1 MTRFVIRRLLW
12 AIPTLFIITFL
23 VYVAVRIGTDP
34 LASYQ
39 RVNQRASDAKI
50 QEYIEIN
57 GLYDGAG
64 GYVRGYFK
72 WLGQFLSG
80 EWPRTIKGSR
90 EVWPELQDALANS
103 LRLGGV
109 ATVLGMGIGLS
120 VGVFAAL
127 RPGSLRD
134 TSVNSVAFFGLSI
147 PPYVSAVLFQL
158 LFAVYWKQWFGDPLL
173 PTSGVYPTGQRGFDL
188 WLMVKHMILP
198 VTVVSIQVIA
208 SYARYM
214 RASLLEVLN
223 SDFMRTARAK
233 GISERRVLVR
243 HALRNALI
251 PVVTVAAID
260 VGAILGG
267 LIITEGVFSYPGMG
281 LFFLDA
287 YGEGDFPQLMPWM
300 VFIIC
305 AVILFN
311 LLADLSYAFLDP
323 RIRLD

>member
-1 MTRFVIRRLLW
+1 LLW
-12 AIPTLFIITFL
+12 AIPTLLLVTFL

-57 GLYDGAG
+57 GLYEGVG
-64 GYVRGYFK
+64 GYIRGYFK

-80 EWPRTIKGSR
+80 DWPRTIKGSR
-90 EVWPELQDALANS
+90 EVWPHMKVALFNS
-103 LRLGGV
+103 LRLGGI
-109 ATVLGMGIGLS
+109 ATIVGLSIGLA

-134 TSVNSVAFFGLSI
+134 TSVNTAAFFGLSI
-147 PPYVSAVLFQL
+147 PPYVSAVLLQL
-158 LFAVYWKQWFGDPLL
+158 LFAVYWSQWFGDALL
-173 PTSGVYPTGQRGFDL
+173 PTSGVYPTGHRGFDP
-188 WLMVKHMILP
+188 WLMAKHMILP
-198 VTVVSIQVIA
+198 VTVVAIQIIA
-208 SYARYM
+208 TYARYM
-214 RASLLEVLN
+214 RASLLEVLS

-233 GISERRVLVR
+233 GISERRILVR

-251 PVVTVAAID
+251 PVVTIAAID

-267 LIITEGVFSYPGMG
+267 LIITEAVFSYPGMG
-281 LFFLDA
+281 LFFLEA

-300 VFIIC
+300 VCIIV
-305 AVILFN
+305 AVVLFN